1 MWNSIRFR
9 LTIWYL
15 LAFGLLLGSFSAYIY
30 SQLSLDLRKQ
40 FDVSLSRTAQT
51 TANTFIEFAERKK
64 ISDGA
69 EDTVSELRLENVS
82 VAILQGQRVLAAS
95 GSEIVDAIAATKI
108 LPHLTSSGPA
118 VFATETN
125 RKKRLVAMSFQVDGV
140 SYSIVMSEA
149 LDGLMSQLARM
160 RHIILFGLPAA
171 LALTAASGFMLAKKS
186 LAPVVTISRQ
196 AEQISAKNLE
206 ERLSIPN
213 PKDELGQLASVF
225 NALLSR
231 LDTSFR
237 VMREFIADASHELRT
252 PLAIIRAEAEVSL
265 AQDRDIRDYK
275 QSLELIEHQSQRMTR
290 IVGDM
295 LALARADVGQHRLQ
309 LEELYLNDLID
320 DCCKAAQALAAS
332 QGVAL
337 VFESG
342 ADISVRGDEELLKR
356 MVVNLLDNAIH
367 YTLSGGSI
375 WVTLNAEASTVRLTV
390 SDTGIGIPPECSTR
404 VFDRFYRV
412 EPSRSRSQ
420 GGSGLGLSIVKL
432 AAEAHKG
439 AVALSSKLGSGST
452 FTVTLP
458 L

>member
-1 MWNSIRFR
+1 
-9 LTIWYL
+9 
-15 LAFGLLLGSFSAYIY
+15 
-30 SQLSLDLRKQ
+30 
-40 FDVSLSRTAQT
+40 
-51 TANTFIEFAERKK
+51 
-64 ISDGA
+64 
-69 EDTVSELRLENVS
+69 
-82 VAILQGQRVLAAS
+82 
-95 GSEIVDAIAATKI
+95 
-108 LPHLTSSGPA
+108 
-118 VFATETN
+118 
-125 RKKRLVAMSFQVDGV
+125 
-140 SYSIVMSEA
+140 
-149 LDGLMSQLARM
+149 
-160 RHIILFGLPAA
+160 
-171 LALTAASGFMLAKKS
+171 
-186 LAPVVTISRQ
+186 
-196 AEQISAKNLE
+196 
-206 ERLSIPN
+206 
-213 PKDELGQLASVF
+213 
-225 NALLSR
+225 
-231 LDTSFR
+231 
-237 VMREFIADASHELRT
+237 MREFIADASHELRT

-265 AQDRDIRDYK
+265 AQDRDILDYK

-367 YTLSGGSI
+367 YTPSGGSI

>member
-9 LTIWYL
+9 LTVWYL
-15 LAFGLLLGSFSAYIY
+15 LVFGLILASFSAYIY

-40 FDVSLSRTAQT
+40 LDISLSRTAQT

-64 ISDGA
+64 IIDGA
-69 EDTVSELRLENVS
+69 EDTVSELRLDDVS
-82 VAILQGQRVLAAS
+82 VAILRGPQVLAAS
-95 GSEIVDAIAATKI
+95 GSEIVDAISATKI
-108 LPHLTSSGPA
+108 LSRLTSSA
-118 VFATETN
+118 QAFATETKK
-125 RKKRLVAMSFQVDGV
+125 RKRLVAMSFQVDGIT
-140 SYSIVMSEA
+140 YSIVMAEP

-160 RHIILFGLPAA
+160 RQIILFGLPAA
-171 LALTAASGFMLAKKS
+171 LVLAAASGFMLARKS
-186 LAPVVTISRQ
+186 LAPVMTISRQ
-196 AEQISAKNLE
+196 AEHISAKNLE

-252 PLAIIRAEAEVSL
+252 PLAIIRAEAQVSL
-265 AQDRDIRDYK
+265 AQDRSVPDYK
-275 QSLELIEHQSQRMTR
+275 QSLEMIEEQSKRMTR
-290 IVGDM
+290 IVSDM
-295 LALARADVGQHRLQ
+295 LALARTDAGQQRLQ
-309 LEELYLNDLID
+309 LEELYFNDLIE
-320 DCCKAAQALAAS
+320 DCCKAAHALAAS

-337 VFESG
+337 IFKSG
-342 ADISVRGDEELLKR
+342 EDISVRGDEELLKR

-367 YTLSGGSI
+367 YTPSGGFI
-375 WVTLNAEASTVRLTV
+375 TVKLDVEASTVRLTV
-390 SDTGIGIPPECSTR
+390 SDTGVGISPECTDR

-412 EPSRSRSQ
+412 DSSRSRSD

-439 AVALSSKLGSGST
+439 AVKLSSQLGSGST
-452 FTVTLP
+452 FIVTLP